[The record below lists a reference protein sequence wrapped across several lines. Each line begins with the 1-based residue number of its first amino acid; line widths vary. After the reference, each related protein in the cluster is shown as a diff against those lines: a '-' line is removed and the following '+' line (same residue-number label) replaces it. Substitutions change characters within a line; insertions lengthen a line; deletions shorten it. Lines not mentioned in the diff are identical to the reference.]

1 MPEESGKT
9 NIAERRRRIRR
20 LALQM
25 LYQIDAQNG
34 EDVAAVQQSLR
45 EAADDPENHFEGFW
59 SVSAPSNKEEHDLAF
74 ARAQSAWQIR
84 AEADLLATELSPL
97 WPSSRQPAIDRN
109 IIRLCWFEMT
119 AGQIPPKVAVNEA
132 VELGKKFSTERSG
145 QFLNGVLD
153 KLLRKTLTPDA
164 EPVPTPP
171 ESISEALPEPNATSE
186 KEPTV

>member
-1 MPEESGKT
+1 MPDSPNKT

-34 EDVAAVQQSLR
+34 QEIDAVLQSLS
-45 EAADDPENHFEGFW
+45 EAADDPENHFDGLW
-59 SVSAPSNKEEHDLAF
+59 KVSAPTNPDEHTEAF
-74 ARAQSAWQIR
+74 ARAQAAWQNH
-84 AEADLLATELSPL
+84 AEADRLASELSPL
-97 WPSSRQPAIDRN
+97 WPTHRQPALDRN

-119 AGQIPPKVAVNEA
+119 AGKIPPKVAVNEA

-153 KLLRKTLTPDA
+153 KLLKKILTPDDESQTA
-164 EPVPTPP
+164 APVMP
-171 ESISEALPEPNATSE
+171 ETNTE
-186 KEPTV
+186 KEPTI